1 MVRRLTATLVV
12 LLAGSLMIV
21 KAHDF
26 GMQIT
31 WNREISRIV
40 YDHCA
45 SCHREGGT
53 SFSLMTY
60 REAQPYADEIKEAV
74 LTRRMPPWG
83 AVKGFGEFRNDQGL
97 TQEQVELVT
106 NWVEG
111 GIMKGNNPN
120 MLPKPPKFEP
130 TAPFRPPAGALRISG
145 TVMLKDAFTLDGLLP
160 ETAPN
165 GTQIV
170 AVLPDG
176 GVKPLLWLYEYDD
189 NYKHPFLLRK
199 PLTLPAGT
207 IIRGV
212 RPSASVTLL
221 PPVAKS
227 TPSSKGTQ

>member
-1 MVRRLTATLVV
+1 MLVV
-12 LLAGSLMIV
+12 LFAGSLMTV
-21 KAHDF
+21 SAHDF

-60 REAQPYADEIKEAV
+60 REAQPYANEIKEAV
-74 LTRRMPPWG
+74 LARRMPPWG

-120 MLPKPPKFEP
+120 MLPKLPKFEP
-130 TAPFRPPAGALRISG
+130 QASFRPPAGGIRISG
-145 TVMLKDAFTLDGLLP
+145 TVTLKQALMLDGLIP
-160 ETAPN
+160 ETAGS

-170 AVLPDG
+170 ALLPDG

-189 NYKHPFLLRK
+189 KYRHPFLLRK
-199 PLTLPAGT
+199 PLNLPAGT
-207 IIRGV
+207 VIRGV
-212 RPSASVTLL
+212 QAPASVMLL
-221 PPVAKS
+221 PATT
-227 TPSSKGTQ
+227 TPKGTQ

>member
-1 MVRRLTATLVV
+1 MMRRLTATLVV
-12 LLAGSLMIV
+12 LFAGSLMIV

-31 WNREISRIV
+31 WNREISRVV

-60 REAQPYADEIKEAV
+60 REAQPYANEIKEAV
-74 LTRRMPPWG
+74 LARRMPPWG

-111 GIMKGNNPN
+111 GIIKGNNPK
-120 MLPKPPKFEP
+120 MLPKVPKFESP
-130 TAPFRPPAGALRISG
+130 VPFRPPAGGIRVSG
-145 TVMLKDAFTLDGLLP
+145 TVTLDKPFTLDGVLP
-160 ETAPN
+160 DTAKN

-170 AVLPDG
+170 AMLPDG
-176 GVKPLLWLYEYDD
+176 AVKPLLWLYEYNAKYD
-189 NYKHPFLLRK
+189 HPFLLRK
-199 PLTLPAGT
+199 PLQLPAGT
-207 IIRGV
+207 VIRGV
-212 RPSASVTLL
+212 QAPATVTLL
-221 PPVAKS
+221 PWAPS
-227 TPSSKGTQ
+227 TKSKGTQ

>member
-1 MVRRLTATLVV
+1 MKRLTAMLVV
-12 LLAGSLMIV
+12 LFAGSLMTV

-60 REAQPYADEIKEAV
+60 REAQPYANEIKGAV
-74 LTRRMPPWG
+74 LARRMPPWG

-120 MLPKPPKFEP
+120 MLPKLPKFEP
-130 TAPFRPPAGALRISG
+130 LPLFRPPAGGIRVSG
-145 TVMLKDAFTLDGLLP
+145 TVTLKQAITLDGLLP
-160 ETAPN
+160 ETARN

-170 AVLPDG
+170 ALLPDG

-189 NYKHPFLLRK
+189 KYRHPFLLRK
-199 PLTLPAGT
+199 PLNLPAGT

-212 RPSASVTLL
+212 QAPASVMLL
-221 PPVAKS
+221 PATA
-227 TPSSKGTQ
+227 TPKGTH

>member
-1 MVRRLTATLVV
+1 MMGRLTLLLVAV
-12 LLAGSLMIV
+12 FVGSLPLA
-21 KAHDF
+21 AHDF
-26 GMQIT
+26 GTQIT

-45 SCHREGGT
+45 ACHREGGT

-60 REAQPYADEIKEAV
+60 REAQPYANEIKDAV
-74 LTRRMPPWG
+74 LARRMPPWG

-120 MLPKPPKFEP
+120 MLPKPPKFEA
-130 TAPFRPPAGALRISG
+130 TAPFHPPAGALRISG

-160 ETAPN
+160 ETAAN

-189 NYKHPFLLRK
+189 KYKHPFLLRR
-199 PLTLPAGT
+199 PLNLPAGT
-207 IIRGV
+207 VIRGV
-212 RPSASVTLL
+212 KAPASVMLVPATTS
-221 PPVAKS
+221 P
-227 TPSSKGTQ
+227 KGTH

>member
-1 MVRRLTATLVV
+1 MRRVTVLLIV
-12 LLAGSLMIV
+12 LLAGGLTV
-21 KAHDF
+21 TAHDF
-26 GMQIT
+26 GQQIT

-60 REAQPYADEIKEAV
+60 REAQPYANEIKEAV
-74 LTRRMPPWG
+74 LARRMPPWG

-120 MLPKPPKFEP
+120 MLPKPPKFEVP
-130 TAPFRPPAGALRISG
+130 APFHPPAGGIRISG
-145 TVMLKDAFTLDGLLP
+145 TVTLKQSFTLDGLLP
-160 ETAPN
+160 ETARS

-176 GVKPLLWLYEYDD
+176 GVKPLLWLYEY
-189 NYKHPFLLRK
+189 NEKYTHPFLLRK
-199 PLTLPAGT
+199 PLSLPAGT

-212 RPSASVTLL
+212 RPSATVMLL
-221 PPVAKS
+221 PPIPKDTRSA
-227 TPSSKGTQ
+227 KGTH